1 MNAPKQ
7 IGDTLSFTTPEP
19 SESGARHLCGRI
31 VGRDWAFDRL
41 VAYTVETLRG
51 TRYHVN
57 ADSLESGHAF

>member
-1 MNAPKQ
+1 MNQPKQ
-7 IGDTLSFTTPEP
+7 IGDILTFTTPEP
-19 SESGARHLCGRI
+19 SESGHRHLC
-31 VGRDWAFDRL
+31 GRDWAFDRL